1 MDREV
6 PLILSFQKL
15 YFSFDSVAKA
25 CKAVQFIL
33 EDLELLCDRGS
44 ISNETNVSFGEDIK
58 LIGRYLR
65 SVQEASTDGHAPFLF
80 PPPEDRDLAMDI
92 VPAIDKVLLKVD
104 GMIRDASFHL
114 CIPLFLPVHIV
125 RNLVERIRSVEVHGH
140 RDDTFLGLTNSQE
153 EENLSGIDGNSIID
167 SEIVI
172 GFEDEARELQDKLT
186 RGPQRRQVI
195 SIVGMPG
202 IGKTTLARR
211 LYNDLSVVYHFHTRA
226 WVSASQVFQMRNLL
240 CRILRCILSRKDPIF
255 RMSDEDMG
263 QKLYKCLKGHRY
275 LIVIDDVWDIKVWNE
290 LKIYFPEDKNFSRI
304 LMTSRIKKAVR
315 VKENSFIHCLRAR
328 NEKESWDLFNCKL
341 FGDSSCPEELVE
353 IANRIVA
360 KCNGLPLAIVVIAGI
375 LVREKNNEKY
385 WRKVH
390 ENMGSIIS
398 SSSKEFMDTLELSY
412 KHLPSELKSCF
423 LYLGSLPEISDIFV
437 TRLFQS
443 WIAEG
448 FIQETEGKRLED
460 VAEDYL
466 MDLVNRSLVTVAK
479 KRSDGGI
486 KSCNMHDVLRELC
499 LKKTNE
505 KKFVLPKCECGLN
518 AAPFSDYERFLMYQG
533 HFPHFSHCQYF
544 HTYKSHYVSE
554 DAVFNRD
561 TLAVYRYLNT
571 LDLRHIILDHFPDRI
586 LNDLL
591 HLRDLALHLRRLEA
605 LPSTLF
611 KLWNLETCILDGERG
626 GKVILPCAIFKM
638 EKLRHLK
645 VSGELHLKDPR
656 KCSTGGRSAIRLQCF
671 QTKLS
676 QQHLITGMGIMED
689 RDRPS
694 SSRNS
699 LMEIAASLPWR
710 QDGILENLQSLSQL
724 CPAGFINRVLERTP
738 NLRKLGLHMTFSKG
752 NDNFSFPDLS
762 HLNHL
767 EALKFKY
774 QTLGMVAWSFPHP
787 HMFPPSLKKLTL
799 IGSHVNW
806 NELSILELLPSLE
819 VLKIKDNFFNGP
831 QWETSDHGFPCLK
844 FLKLSHTDLREW
856 ISSSSHFPNLQKLVL
871 NGCLEL
877 KEIPYEIGEIPTLQ
891 TIKVYR
897 SSESTMESARQIH
910 ESNIDIGNY
919 DLKVFIFHHFE
930 DC

>member
-1 MDREV
+1 
-6 PLILSFQKL
+6 
-15 YFSFDSVAKA
+15 
-25 CKAVQFIL
+25 
-33 EDLELLCDRGS
+33 
-44 ISNETNVSFGEDIK
+44 
-58 LIGRYLR
+58 
-65 SVQEASTDGHAPFLF
+65 
-80 PPPEDRDLAMDI
+80 MDI
-92 VPAIDKVLLKVD
+92 VPDIDMVLLIVD
-104 GMIRDASFHL
+104 AMIRDASFHL
-114 CIPLFLPVHIV
+114 CIPLFLPVDIV
-125 RNLVERIRSVEVHGH
+125 RNLVERIRS
-140 RDDTFLGLTNSQE
+140 RR
-153 EENLSGIDGNSIID
+153 NLSGIDGNSIID

-195 SIVGMPG
+195 YIVGMPG
-202 IGKTTLARR
+202 MGKTTLARR

-226 WVSASQVFQMRNLL
+226 WVSTSQVFQMRNLL
-240 CRILRCILSRKDPIF
+240 CRILRCIMSRNDSIF
-255 RMSDEDMG
+255 GMSDEDMG

-290 LKIYFPEDKNFSRI
+290 LKIYFPEDNNFSRI

-315 VKENSFIHCLRAR
+315 VRENGFIHCLRTR

-341 FGDSSCPEELVE
+341 FGDSSCPEELME

-390 ENMGSIIS
+390 ENMGPFIS

-423 LYLGSLPEISDIFV
+423 LYLGSLPEISDILV

-479 KRSDGGI
+479 RRSDGGI

-499 LKKTNE
+499 LKKTDE
-505 KKFVLPKCECGLN
+505 KKFVLPKCKCGRN
-518 AAPFSDYERFLMYQG
+518 AAPFNDYERFLMYQG

-544 HTYKSHYVSE
+544 HTYKSHCVSRDE
-554 DAVFNRD
+554 VFNRD

-591 HLRDLALHLRRLEA
+591 HLRDLALHLRRLKV

-645 VSGELHLKDPR
+645 VSAELHLKDLR
-656 KCSTGGRSAIRLQCF
+656 KYEI
-671 QTKLS
+671 
-676 QQHLITGMGIMED
+676 IGMGTMED

-699 LMEIAASLPWR
+699 QMEIAASLPWR
-710 QDGILENLQSLSQL
+710 QDGILENLQSLSQIF
-724 CPAGFINRVLERTP
+724 PAGFVNRVLERTP

-752 NDNFSFPDLS
+752 NDNLSFPDLS

-774 QTLGMVAWSFPHP
+774 QTLGMVPWSFPHP

-799 IGSHVNW
+799 IGSLVNW
-806 NELSILELLPSLE
+806 NEMSILELLPSLE
-819 VLKIKDNFFNGP
+819 VLKIKDNFSNGP

-844 FLKLSHTDLREW
+844 FLKLSYTDLPEW

-871 NGCLEL
+871 NGCLKL

-891 TIKVYR
+891 TIQVYR